1 MLCAAKCSSLLLTIF
16 QVTILYCLGD
26 TESVLNTETGFPF
39 IQIFQNSVQ
48 NIAGATVMTAVVVVL
63 TWACANGIT
72 TTASRMTWSFA
83 RDNGLPFSKPLS
95 RLTRQ
100 TKIPWVAVLAVS
112 GVAALLTLIYIGSAT
127 AFNDV
132 VSLTITGF
140 YGSYMLPAVL
150 LLWRRIKGEIAPYG
164 TVPDTNDSAS
174 TGGLLNKADDR
185 MDTKSPTSSAASDG
199 AIEVLDAKL
208 IWGPWHLPG
217 WLGIINNAF
226 ACCYMTFVIFWS
238 VWPPDYHVTAST
250 MNYSIVITGGVMILS
265 AVWYYVYAKRHYHG
279 PLIDEGVK
287 AVLGRGGSVVVAK

>member
-1 MLCAAKCSSLLLTIF
+1 MLSTK
-16 QVTILYCLGD
+16 
-26 TESVLNTETGFPF
+26 TGFPF

-48 NIAGATVMTAVVVVL
+48 NVAGATVMTAVVVVL

-112 GVAALLTLIYIGSAT
+112 GTAALLTLIYIGSET

-164 TVPDTNDSAS
+164 TSPDMTNTPSI
-174 TGGLLNKADDR
+174 GNLLNNKADHNNTARVDA
-185 MDTKSPTSSAASDG
+185 KSSSISAANDG
-199 AIEVLDAKL
+199 TIEVLDAKL

-217 WLGIINNAF
+217 LLGFINNAF

-238 VWPPDYHVTAST
+238 VWPPSYHVTAST

-287 AVLGRGGSVVVAK
+287 AVLGRGGSVVVGGNK